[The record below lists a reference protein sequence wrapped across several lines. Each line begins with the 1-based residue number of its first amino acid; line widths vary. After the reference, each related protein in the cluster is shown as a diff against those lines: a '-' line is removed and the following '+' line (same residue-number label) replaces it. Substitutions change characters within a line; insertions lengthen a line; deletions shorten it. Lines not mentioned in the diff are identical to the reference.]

1 MKKIS
6 VVVLFF
12 LIGITSVLAQTE
24 KFGTWIEV
32 ELTKKFLKKFEIS
45 FIPDLRLH
53 DDFTVDKYQFDSK
66 LSYEPVDFLSLSAA
80 YRIKTNVKTKGNEVS
95 HRYLFD
101 ASLKKEV
108 GRFTPSF
115 RARLTNY
122 NDTKE
127 DSKVTFIRPRVKV
140 AYDIKGN
147 KIQPYTS
154 YELFHDIQ
162 NKLTEKG
169 RFDVGFTRKLGEY
182 HRIGLY
188 YRLQHYY
195 DSTPSINILGIDY
208 RFKI

>member
-1 MKKIS
+1 M
-6 VVVLFF
+6 VN
-12 LIGITSVLAQTE
+12 AQTE

-32 ELTKKFLKKFEIS
+32 ELTKKFLEKFEFS
-45 FIPDLRLH
+45 FIPDVRLQ

-66 LSYEPVDFLSLSAA
+66 LSFEAFKFLDLAAA
-80 YRIKTNVKTKGNEVS
+80 YRIKTNVKTKTNVTT
-95 HRYLFD
+95 HRYVFD
-101 ASLKKEV
+101 ATLKNEF
-108 GRFTPSF
+108 GRFTPSL
-115 RARLTNY
+115 RTRITNY

-127 DSKVTFIRPRVKV
+127 DEKVTFIRPRVKV

-154 YELFHDIQ
+154 YELFRDIN
-162 NKLTEKG
+162 NKVTQKS

-188 YRLQHYY
+188 YRLQKYF
-195 DSTPSINILGIDY
+195 DDQPSINILGIDY